1 MDVNKVLQ
9 ELKARPG
16 FTDHV
21 GMMLVHNGVV
31 RGWSRKDHAPV
42 SSVTVSHDQAK
53 MDAICHEM
61 EQRPGI
67 FAIVAQANEGELQ
80 PGDDLLLLVVAG
92 DIRENVKA
100 TFAELLDRMVKLAL
114 KRAGMQPSDIGYI
127 TARKPR
133 ARTAIGGGAAPQGR
147 WRQAQA
153 HDGHRRAGPRG
164 RSPCIIPACG
174 CGRSPAGPLPLLPRP
189 GVFRK
194 AALPRYGRPSLPGTL
209 TARRGKP
216 RRRFAR
222 PSRAS
227 GRGSGGVFPRP

>member
-1 MDVNKVLQ
+1 MLAPAPDRSGTADKGVSMDVNKVLQ

-42 SSVTVSHDQAK
+42 SSVTVSHDQDK
-53 MDAICHEM
+53 MAAICHEM

-100 TFAELLDRMVKLAL
+100 TFAELLDRIKSEAVIK
-114 KRAGMQPSDIGYI
+114 QE
-127 TARKPR
+127 
-133 ARTAIGGGAAPQGR
+133 
-147 WRQAQA
+147 
-153 HDGHRRAGPRG
+153 HGPE
-164 RSPCIIPACG
+164 A
-174 CGRSPAGPLPLLPRP
+174 
-189 GVFRK
+189 
-194 AALPRYGRPSLPGTL
+194 
-209 TARRGKP
+209 
-216 RRRFAR
+216 
-222 PSRAS
+222 
-227 GRGSGGVFPRP
+227 

>member
-1 MDVNKVLQ
+1 MKIGTKSCFPRRPPFIHGLGPCMLAPAPDRSGTADKGVSMDVNKVLQ

-42 SSVTVSHDQAK
+42 SSITVSHDQAK

-67 FAIVAQANEGELQ
+67 FAIVAQANGGELQ

-100 TFAELLDRMVKLAL
+100 TFAELLDRIKSEAVIK
-114 KRAGMQPSDIGYI
+114 QE
-127 TARKPR
+127 
-133 ARTAIGGGAAPQGR
+133 
-147 WRQAQA
+147 
-153 HDGHRRAGPRG
+153 HGPE
-164 RSPCIIPACG
+164 A
-174 CGRSPAGPLPLLPRP
+174 
-189 GVFRK
+189 
-194 AALPRYGRPSLPGTL
+194 
-209 TARRGKP
+209 
-216 RRRFAR
+216 
-222 PSRAS
+222 
-227 GRGSGGVFPRP
+227 